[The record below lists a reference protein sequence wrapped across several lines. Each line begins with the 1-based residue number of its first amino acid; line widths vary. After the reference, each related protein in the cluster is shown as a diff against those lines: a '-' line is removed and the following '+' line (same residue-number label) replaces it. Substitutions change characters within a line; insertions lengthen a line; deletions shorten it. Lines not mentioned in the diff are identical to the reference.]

1 MFVFLVIHNV
11 KCILRIKFSS
21 VACLAAPYFPAL
33 PHKERH
39 FLKIN
44 WNINVCFERSTNFVW
59 NFLTL
64 RRIQRDSTI
73 NFHTS
78 SRSMDVILV
87 RLQQNLNFLDGV
99 LKSTH
104 IPNFMKICPVGAEL
118 FHANRHG
125 DANSRFSQFYQKVQK
140 QRCTGLK
147 WIAEYINDAKSFD
160 LILSNK

>member
-44 WNINVCFERSTNFVW
+44 WNINVCFESSTNFVW

-87 RLQQNLNFLDGV
+87 RLQQSLNFLDGV

-118 FHANRHG
+118 FHANRQTWRCQQSLFAILPKSPKTKMYWTEM
-125 DANSRFSQFYQKVQK
+125 DSRIHKRRKV
-140 QRCTGLK
+140 L
-147 WIAEYINDAKSFD
+147 
-160 LILSNK
+160 